1 MIGKHDD
8 IDRQKMFVKS
18 IGNKRRHMQSCIGF
32 TVNLITNKATK
43 EHHSPR
49 FHPVS
54 LQKVVA
60 GK

>member
-1 MIGKHDD
+1 
-8 IDRQKMFVKS
+8 
-18 IGNKRRHMQSCIGF
+18 MQSCIGF